1 MRVKIVSYAVLIF
14 IIALIQSTVLGS
26 VSVFNVKPNLLMIL
40 IVSAALLG
48 SNVEGA
54 IVGFVCGLTQ
64 DMLSGRVVG
73 FYALL
78 GLYLGLGVASIN
90 KRLYRE
96 NVLVAIFTTFT
107 CTIVYEFAVYFLNM
121 FFRGSL
127 GLAFPFKYVILPEA
141 VYNGIVSIVI
151 FLIVLKI
158 NNWSEESDRL
168 SRRY

>member
-26 VSVFNVKPNLLMIL
+26 ISVFNVKPNLLLIL
-40 IVSAALLG
+40 IVSVALLG

-54 IVGFVCGLTQ
+54 VIGFFCGLTQ
-64 DMLSGRVVG
+64 DMLSGRVIG

-78 GLYLGLGVASIN
+78 GLYLGLGVAFIN

-96 NVLVAIFTTFT
+96 NVLVAIFTTFIS
-107 CTIVYEFAVYFLNM
+107 TIVYEFAVYFFSM
-121 FFRGSL
+121 FFKGSL
-127 GLAFPFKYVILPEA
+127 DLVFPFKYVILPEA
-141 VYNGIVSIVI
+141 VYNSIVSIVI

-158 NNWSEESDRL
+158 NHWSEELDRL

>member
-26 VSVFNVKPNLLMIL
+26 ISVFNVKPNLLLIL

-48 SNVEGA
+48 NNVEGA
-54 IVGFVCGLTQ
+54 VIGFICGLTQ
-64 DMLSGRVVG
+64 DMLSGRVIG

-78 GLYLGLGVASIN
+78 GLYLGLGVSFIN
-90 KRLYRE
+90 KRLYKE
-96 NVLVAIFTTFT
+96 NVLVAIITTFFSS
-107 CTIVYEFAVYFLNM
+107 IVYEFAVYFFSM
-121 FFRGSL
+121 FFKGSL
-127 GLAFPFKYVILPEA
+127 ELVFPFKYVILPEA
-141 VYNGIVSIVI
+141 VYNSIVSIAI

-158 NNWSEESDRL
+158 NRWSEELDRL